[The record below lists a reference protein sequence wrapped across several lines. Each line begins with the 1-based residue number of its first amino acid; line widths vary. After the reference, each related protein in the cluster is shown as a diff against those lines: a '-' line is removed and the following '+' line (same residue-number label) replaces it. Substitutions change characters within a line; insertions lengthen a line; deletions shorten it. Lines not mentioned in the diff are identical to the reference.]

1 MTSHGSSDDGNA
13 LSHTDGLAREVF
25 PRILWEVL
33 QRAGYTTP
41 PQYVVQQFEK
51 HRVPRCRVRMTLEP
65 HPLQPGWRSLDSESF
80 GYRTEDT
87 IEAIALHGLTT
98 FCGFHPLELSTHPIG
113 LFPAEK
119 EDGPI
124 WKDRVEHAKD
134 IWAIYPGQTA
144 HLTVRCMNALYRLQ
158 VMRGEAMSHLMA
170 LLEATKITL
179 DNREEL
185 VVDLS
190 TEMVEKDLQVEQLSN
205 EIQELEELVGTRENT
220 IEVLEDQLINTQQQL
235 AEANEHLDMHHQEI
249 QDMEANEDVD
259 IEGGEEP
266 ASSLDTAGSGR
277 PPSPES
283 SVASFAH

>member
-1 MTSHGSSDDGNA
+1 
-13 LSHTDGLAREVF
+13 
-25 PRILWEVL
+25 
-33 QRAGYTTP
+33 
-41 PQYVVQQFEK
+41 
-51 HRVPRCRVRMTLEP
+51 MTLEP
-65 HPLQPGWRSLDSESF
+65 HPLQPGWRSLDSKSF
-80 GYRTEDT
+80 GYRAEDT

-98 FCGFHPLELSTHPIG
+98 FCRFHPLELSTHPIG
-113 LFPAEK
+113 LFPAER
-119 EDGPI
+119 EDDPM
-124 WKDRVEHAKD
+124 WKDLVEHAKD

-220 IEVLEDQLINTQQQL
+220 IEVLEDQLLNTQQQL

-266 ASSLDTAGSGR
+266 ASSVDTAGSGR

>member
-1 MTSHGSSDDGNA
+1 
-13 LSHTDGLAREVF
+13 
-25 PRILWEVL
+25 
-33 QRAGYTTP
+33 
-41 PQYVVQQFEK
+41 
-51 HRVPRCRVRMTLEP
+51 
-65 HPLQPGWRSLDSESF
+65 
-80 GYRTEDT
+80 
-87 IEAIALHGLTT
+87 
-98 FCGFHPLELSTHPIG
+98 

-119 EDGPI
+119 EDDPM

-134 IWAIYPGQTA
+134 IWALYLGHTA
-144 HLTVRCMNALYRLQ
+144 HLSVRCMNALYRLQ

-190 TEMVEKDLQVEQLSN
+190 QELVEKDLQVEQLSD
-205 EIQELEELVGTRENT
+205 EIHELEELVGTRENT
-220 IEVLEDQLINTQQQL
+220 IEVLKDQLLNTQQQL
-235 AEANEHLDMHHQEI
+235 VEANEHLDMHHQEI
-249 QDMEANEDVD
+249 HDGEADEDVD

-266 ASSLDTAGSGR
+266 ASSVDTAVSGR